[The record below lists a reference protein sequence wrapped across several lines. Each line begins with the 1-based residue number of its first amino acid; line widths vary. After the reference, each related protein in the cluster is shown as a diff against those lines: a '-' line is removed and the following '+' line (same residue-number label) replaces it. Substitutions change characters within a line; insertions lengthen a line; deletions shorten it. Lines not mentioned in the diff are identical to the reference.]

1 MRLIS
6 ILISLILVISPCKAD
21 AFLSAQVK
29 DISDRNY
36 ETSVTGLLESAKKS
50 ITISMYTIN
59 VTEHKK
65 NSINKLLEG
74 LLQARK
80 RGVLVDLYL
89 NTNFRDLDE
98 NKGLL
103 ITHSALK
110 QLENAGCII
119 HLIPENRM
127 LHDKLVIVDN
137 RYIAEGSTNWSIS
150 GFRRNFESST
160 LIDSKDLAEIKL
172 QRLKTLLIKAE
183 PKPKHIITPYYA
195 QGLPKRLSIA
205 NTLLLD
211 RQYFS
216 QMVTRH
222 DGRAFDLY
230 LLLLAHSQ
238 KIGKDEFFLSLE
250 DMALSLGLSDTLSN
264 TALRRQVIRSLRILK
279 DRYKLIDVEFFYAK
293 NAYVTMSS
301 LRAEGE
307 AIISPYK
314 KSSKPLSFPARGMST
329 AGHSSLRATE
339 GSEAILSPNKK
350 ASQTFPILTDSI
362 INNKALTLR
371 SKFLLLIKAH
381 LKANGESLSLRGA
394 EGDAAISIA
403 ELSRRFGIDE
413 SVLRKAEKDLDLL
426 D

>member
-1 MRLIS
+1 MRYIIPLI
-6 ILISLILVISPCKAD
+6 IAISLIIAPAYSAD
-21 AFLSAQVK
+21 GFLSAQVK

-36 ETSVTGLLESAKKS
+36 ETAITELLESAEKS

-65 NSINKLLEG
+65 NPINKLLEG

-80 RGVLVDLYL
+80 RGVSVELYL
-89 NTNFRDLDE
+89 NTNFRDIDE

-103 ITHSALK
+103 ITHPALN
-110 QLENAGCII
+110 QLESAGCII
-119 HLIPENRM
+119 HLIPDNKM

-137 RYIAEGSTNWSIS
+137 QYIAEGSTNWSIG

-211 RQYFS
+211 RQYFP

-238 KIGKDEFFLSLE
+238 KTGKDEFFLSLE

-279 DRYKLIDVEFFYAK
+279 DRYKLIDVEFFFAK
-293 NAYVTMSS
+293 NAYIV
-301 LRAEGE
+301 
-307 AIISPYK
+307 
-314 KSSKPLSFPARGMST
+314 
-329 AGHSSLRATE
+329 
-339 GSEAILSPNKK
+339 ILSPARPERAKRVEGK
-350 ASQTFPILTDSI
+350 GEGSRLFFLILTDSI

-371 SKFLLLIKAH
+371 SKFLLLIKAY
-381 LKANGESLSLRGA
+381 LKAESRHSERSEESKHLTY
-394 EGDAAISIA
+394 SIA

-413 SVLRKAEKDLDLL
+413 SVLRKAEKELGE
-426 D
+426 

>member
-1 MRLIS
+1 MRYI
-6 ILISLILVISPCKAD
+6 ISLIIALSLLIPPVQATEP
-21 AFLSAQVK
+21 FLSAQVK

-36 ETSVTGLLESAKKS
+36 ETAVTELLDSAKKS

-65 NSINKLLEG
+65 NPINKLLDS

-80 RGVLVDLYL
+80 RGVSVELYL
-89 NTNFRDLDE
+89 NTNFRDIDE

-103 ITHSALK
+103 ITHPALN
-110 QLENAGCII
+110 QLENAGCLI

-172 QRLKTLLIKAE
+172 ERLKTLLIKAE

-211 RQYFS
+211 RQYFP

-222 DGRAFDLY
+222 DERAFDLY

-238 KIGKDEFFLSLE
+238 KTGKDKFFLSLE

-293 NAYVTMSS
+293 NAYVTMVDLLSLRAEGEAIISPNKKSSKSLSFPARGMSTADPSS

-307 AIISPYK
+307 AIISPNK
-314 KSSKPLSFPARGMST
+314 NSSNFF
-329 AGHSSLRATE
+329 
-339 GSEAILSPNKK
+339 I
-350 ASQTFPILTDSI
+350 ILTDSI

-371 SKFLLLIKAH
+371 SKFLLLIKAY
-381 LKANGESLSLRGA
+381 LKANGENIDNITA
-394 EGDAAISIA
+394 V

-413 SVLRKAEKDLDLL
+413 SVLRKAEKELGE
-426 D
+426 